1 MSDEQQDL
9 NLEDVGAGADEGAGP
24 RKGGLFSGL
33 LITILKW
40 AAIAVGLIIVVVA
53 TVVITMN
60 IRDKGRSSQGLAAVS
75 PEYVDK
81 ADPLSYTD
89 VIDQI
94 RGQTADETPAIFLL
108 KVSLG
113 YELNDKLIGTEIGAR
128 KWEIQDLLLKFVAQ
142 KTASELN
149 PLAYETIQAD
159 MMNLINRILQTG
171 RIKRVVFREFSV
183 VK

>member
-9 NLEDVGAGADEGAGP
+9 NLEDVGGGTEEGMGP
-24 RKGGLFSGL
+24 RRGGLFSGL

-40 AAIAVGLIIVVVA
+40 AAVAVGLIIIVVA

-60 IRDKGRSSQGLAAVS
+60 AREKGRSSQGLAAQS
-75 PEYVDK
+75 PDYSDK

-113 YELNDKLIGTEIGAR
+113 YDLNDKVLGTEVAAR
-128 KWEIQDLLLKFVAQ
+128 KWEIQDLLLKYVAQ
-142 KTASELN
+142 KTAAELN
-149 PLAYETIQAD
+149 PQAYNAIQAD
-159 MMNLINRILQTG
+159 MMNLINRILQQG
-171 RIKRVVFREFSV
+171 KIKRVVFREFSV

>member
-9 NLEDVGAGADEGAGP
+9 NLEDVGAGTEEGMGP
-24 RKGGLFSGL
+24 RRGGLFSGL

-40 AAIAVGLIIVVVA
+40 AAIAVGLIILVVA

-60 IRDKGRSSQGLAAVS
+60 VRDKGRSSQGLAAVS
-75 PEYVDK
+75 PEYMDR

-113 YELNDKLIGTEIGAR
+113 FDLNDKVIGTEISAR
-128 KWEIQDLLLKFVAQ
+128 KWEIQDLLLKYVANR
-142 KTASELN
+142 TAAELN
-149 PLAYETIQAD
+149 PQSYDVIQAD
-159 MMNLINRILQTG
+159 MMNSINRVLKNG
-171 RIKRVVFREFSV
+171 KIKRVVFREFSV

>member
-9 NLEDVGAGADEGAGP
+9 NLEDVGAGTEEGMGP
-24 RKGGLFSGL
+24 RRGGLFSGL

-40 AAIAVGLIIVVVA
+40 AAIAVGLVILVVA

-60 IRDKGRSSQGLAAVS
+60 IRDRGRSSQGLAAVA
-75 PEYVDK
+75 PEYTDK
-81 ADPLSYTD
+81 QDPLSYTD

-94 RGQTADETPAIFLL
+94 RGQTADESPAIFLL

-113 YELNDKLIGTEIGAR
+113 YDLNDKVLGTEISAR
-128 KWEIQDLLLKFVAQ
+128 KWEIQDLLLKYVANR
-142 KTASELN
+142 TAGELN
-149 PLAYETIQAD
+149 PQAYDTIQAD
-159 MMNLINRILQTG
+159 MKGIINRVLKAGKIQ
-171 RIKRVVFREFSV
+171 RVVFREFSV

>member
-1 MSDEQQDL
+1 MSDDQQDL
-9 NLEDVGAGADEGAGP
+9 NLEDVGGGTEEGMGP

-33 LITILKW
+33 LITVLKW
-40 AAIAVGLIIVVVA
+40 AAVAVGIIIIVVA

-60 IRDKGRSSQGLAAVS
+60 ARDKGRSSQGLAAVS

-81 ADPLSYTD
+81 SDPLSYTD

-113 YELNDKLIGTEIGAR
+113 FDLNDKVLGTEISAR
-128 KWEIQDLLLKFVAQ
+128 KWEIQDLLLKYVAR
-142 KTASELN
+142 KTAADLN
-149 PLAYETIQAD
+149 PQQYDAIQAD
-159 MMNLINRILQTG
+159 MLNLINRVLQQG
-171 RIKRVVFREFSV
+171 KIKRVVFREFSV

>member
-9 NLEDVGAGADEGAGP
+9 NLEDVGGGTEEGMGP

-40 AAIAVGLIIVVVA
+40 AAIAVGLVIIVVA

-60 IRDKGRSSQGLAAVS
+60 IRERGRSSQGLAAVS
-75 PEYVDK
+75 PDYIDK

-89 VIDQI
+89 VIEQI

-113 YELNDKLIGTEIGAR
+113 YDLDDKLLAVEVGQR
-128 KWEIQDLLLKFVAQ
+128 KWEIQDLLLKYVAQ
-142 KTASELN
+142 KTAAELS
-149 PLAYETIQAD
+149 PQAYDALQSD
-159 MMNLINRILQTG
+159 MANLINRVLKQGKI
-171 RIKRVVFREFSV
+171 RRVVFREFSV